1 MSVETDLPTI
11 GPATAE
17 AAALLA
23 NALGLQA
30 EPGPGFDLWG
40 QEPGELAALVSKQAK
55 SWSAPLVGPL
65 GPCGELA
72 LSLLPGATVPEDD
85 QLASAL
91 AGAVRPLTTACGAD
105 QIGELRPINAG
116 TLAQARPGHRALA
129 IPLVSGLPDG
139 GRGPTGLVVIVTPT
153 SQVAELPHLD
163 PSSGASGNPRSI
175 AALGEVEMT
184 VSVELGRTKIPI
196 RDLLNIHN
204 GAVVQLDRAVTH
216 PVDIFV
222 HGTLIARGEVVVV
235 DDCFAVRVTELLTG
249 D

>member
-1 MSVETDLPTI
+1 MSVETDLSAI
-11 GPATAE
+11 GPAATE
-17 AAALLA
+17 AAVLLA
-23 NALGLQA
+23 DALALEGQ
-30 EPGPGFDLWG
+30 PGPGFDLWG
-40 QEPGELAALVSKQAK
+40 QEPGELALLVSKQANA
-55 SWSAPLVGPL
+55 WSAPLTGPL

-72 LSLLPGATVPEDD
+72 VSLPPAAMAAPSEV
-85 QLASAL
+85 AAAL
-91 AGAVRPLTTACGAD
+91 ARVVRCLTAACGAD
-105 QIGELRPINAG
+105 QIGELKSINAE
-116 TLAQARPGHRALA
+116 TLTQARPANRALA
-129 IPLVSGLPDG
+129 IPLLSAPGDP
-139 GRGPTGLVVIVTPT
+139 GRPVGMLVVVTST

-163 PSSGASGNPRSI
+163 PGPVTNGSPRSI
-175 AALGEVEMT
+175 VALGDVEMT

-204 GAVVQLDRAVTH
+204 GAVIQLDRAVTH